1 MPVVPFSEE
10 LIAAYLDAKVILTVR
25 ENKDIWYE
33 SIINTIW
40 TGTYL
45 LSFLKSTLQSFIRD
59 RSAATSL
66 AHHAILLQIQ
76 FKGLP
81 CTWQADPPKS

>member
-25 ENKDIWYE
+25 ENEDIWYE

-45 LSFLKSTLQSFIRD
+45 LSFLKSTLQSLIRD
-59 RSAATSL
+59 RSAARSL
-66 AHHAILLQIQ
+66 AHRAILLQIQ